1 MGTTDT
7 GRTPADTDTA
17 DTDHNGTGGPA
28 AVSAPTSRGA
38 VAGWAVD
45 TGWRMALVVV
55 AAVLATLSAPAA
67 VTTAFAAAAALAV
80 IDRVVRYRRRGMLDA
95 ALVVAAALVVV
106 PGLLG
111 LLLNYLPGGIT
122 VTSWSVALV
131 LVGIGALTVAGIA
144 DGQVP
149 PSPFRPL
156 LSRRSLPTAAWGL
169 GAVAVLVVAL
179 TLSVRSFDRTHIAPV
194 DLAATAV
201 RDGFSTVTISAGS
214 SQGPF
219 ELDLVTTGGRV
230 AVARDI
236 SVTPN
241 TSVAVVVAVPTDSR
255 VLLQLVQPGTTAPLR
270 QVTVDSRTTGTGR

>member
-1 MGTTDT
+1 MSTTDT
-7 GRTPADTDTA
+7 GGKPAETA
-17 DTDHNGTGGPA
+17 TTEAGTGTA
-28 AVSAPTSRGA
+28 ARRSSSGQGA
-38 VAGWAVD
+38 DWAAD

-67 VTTAFAAAAALAV
+67 LTTAVAAAAAVAV
-80 IDRVVRYRRRGMLDA
+80 VDRVVRYRRRGMLDA
-95 ALVVAAALVVV
+95 ALVGVGGLVVV

-111 LLLNYLPGGIT
+111 LLLNYVPGGIT

-131 LVGIGALTVAGIA
+131 LVGIGSLTVAGLTA
-144 DGQVP
+144 GPVP

-169 GAVAVLVVAL
+169 AAVAVLVLAL
-179 TLSVRSFDRTHIAPV
+179 TVSVRSFDRTHIAPV

-201 RDGFSTVTISAGS
+201 QNGFSTVTVSSGS

-219 ELDLVTTGGRV
+219 EIDLVTTGGRV
-230 AVARDI
+230 AVVRDI

-241 TSVAVVVAVPTDSR
+241 ASVAVVVAVPADSR
-255 VLLQLVQPGTTAPLR
+255 VLVQLVKPGTVEPLR
-270 QVTVDSRTTGTGR
+270 QVTFDSRTSGTTR